1 MLANCVCERRIHR
14 SKINFKRSMKL
25 MESCDLFEQIYD
37 GPTTDSRLL
46 GAHCRN
52 ELPPSYVTT
61 SNEMLVV
68 MRTDRILSAKGFK
81 ASYHKAC
88 GARIVVRDQGYIV
101 PATSY
106 TTDLNDNWNCE
117 WILVAEDP
125 GKISSNYITR
135 VRVIRNV

>member
-1 MLANCVCERRIHR
+1 MIVFQ
-14 SKINFKRSMKL
+14 K
-25 MESCDLFEQIYD
+25 IYD

-52 ELPPSYVTT
+52 ELPPSYVTS

-68 MRTDRILSAKGFK
+68 MKTDRILSAKGFK

-101 PATSY
+101 PSISY
-106 TTDLNDNWNCE
+106 TTDLNDNWNCA

-125 GKISSNYITR
+125 GKISSSYNTCTS
-135 VRVIRNV
+135 NQK